1 MTTQESLSDSH
12 SFDHDAFRAQVTAT
26 MNATQNALGIAL
38 LRHLDSHIKLF
49 ESTLLSKSGS
59 SKRYSQHL
67 HCLPPDANCR
77 CTQ

>member
-67 HCLPPDANCR
+67 HCLPPDANWH